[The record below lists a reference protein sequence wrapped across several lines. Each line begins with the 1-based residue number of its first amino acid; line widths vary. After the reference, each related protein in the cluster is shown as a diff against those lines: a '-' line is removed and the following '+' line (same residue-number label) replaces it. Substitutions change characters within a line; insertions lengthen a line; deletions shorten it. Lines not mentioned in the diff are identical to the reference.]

1 MGKLLLNIQKHDI
14 NMLEALNH
22 KAKCNFLDKFMT
34 FITYIGSVPFGIFFC
49 ATSLVLTSFSIK
61 SFGFK
66 LTFAMML
73 STLLSNVIKKSVNRI
88 RPYIKSNNLNAIK
101 IGVDNYSFPSGH
113 TTSAFTMSTMLS
125 LFFPRLFLIFI
136 ILSTLVGVSRMYL
149 CVHYP
154 TDVAFGTLLG
164 SLCSIIIFN
173 LI

>member
-14 NMLEALNH
+14 TMLETFNH
-22 KAKCNFLDKFMT
+22 KAKCNFLDKSMT
-34 FITYIGSVPFGIFFC
+34 FITYIGSVHFGVFFC
-49 ATSLVLTSFSIK
+49 IISLISTNFSIK
-61 SFGFK
+61 AFGFK
-66 LTFAMML
+66 LTFAMIL
-73 STLLSNVIKKSVNRI
+73 STLLSNIIKKSVNRI

-125 LFFPRLFLIFI
+125 LFFPRLSLIFI
-136 ILSTLVGVSRMYL
+136 ILSTLVGVSRIYL

-154 TDVAFGTLLG
+154 TDVAFGTFLG
-164 SLCSIIIFN
+164 SLCSILIFK

>member
-1 MGKLLLNIQKHDI
+1 MGKLLLNLQKHDI
-14 NMLEALNH
+14 DILETLNH

-34 FITYIGSVPFGIFFC
+34 FITYIGSVPFGVSFC
-49 ATSLVLTSFSIK
+49 IISLILTNFSVK

-66 LTFAMML
+66 LTFAMIL

-125 LFFPRLFLIFI
+125 LFFPRLSLIFI

-154 TDVAFGTLLG
+154 TDVAFGTFLG
-164 SLCSIIIFN
+164 ILCSIIIFK